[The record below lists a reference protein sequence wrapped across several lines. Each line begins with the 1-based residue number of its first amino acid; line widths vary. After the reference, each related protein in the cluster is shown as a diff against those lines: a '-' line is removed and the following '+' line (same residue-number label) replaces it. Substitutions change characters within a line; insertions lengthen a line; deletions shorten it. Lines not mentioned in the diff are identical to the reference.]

1 MRAAIP
7 TMKHVSLE
15 LGGKSPNIVFED
27 AHRDAAMAG
36 AFGGA
41 FFNQGQACVAGSRL
55 FVQESIAD
63 QFTADLSE
71 KAKNVKLGQGLDS
84 ETEMG
89 PLVSAAHRE
98 SVAGHIEAARDAG
111 ASITAGGEY
120 AQVEGLENGLFL
132 QPTVI
137 DQVTNDM
144 QAAQEEIFGPVVSVI
159 RFTDFDHIVEMAND
173 VKYGLSAGVW
183 SSDVNKALKL
193 ANAIDAGTVWINTYG
208 MFDVAVPFGGHKM
221 SGFGGRELGEEA
233 LDAYLKPKSIWLDL
247 NAEVPTQGQA
257 VSR

>member
-1 MRAAIP
+1 MGRAP
-7 TMKHVSLE
+7 TSCSRTPTATLPWPV
-15 LGGKSPNIVFED
+15 
-27 AHRDAAMAG
+27 

-63 QFTADLSE
+63 EFTADLSE

-120 AQVEGLENGLFL
+120 AQVDGLENGLFL

-159 RFTDFDHIVEMAND
+159 RFNDFDHIVEMAND

-183 SSDVNKALKL
+183 SFGRQQGTETRQRDRCRDGMDQHVRDVRRGS
-193 ANAIDAGTVWINTYG
+193 AIRG
-208 MFDVAVPFGGHKM
+208 P
-221 SGFGGRELGEEA
+221 
-233 LDAYLKPKSIWLDL
+233 
-247 NAEVPTQGQA
+247 
-257 VSR
+257 